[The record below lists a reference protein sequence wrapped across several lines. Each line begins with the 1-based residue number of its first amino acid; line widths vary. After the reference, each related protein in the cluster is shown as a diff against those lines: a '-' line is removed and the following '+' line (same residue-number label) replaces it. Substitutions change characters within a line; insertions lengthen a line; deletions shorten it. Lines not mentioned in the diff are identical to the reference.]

1 MLNKANFKL
10 WTPSLFKALIITLV
24 SFSGFYTQLAYADVP
39 DAATMLENLVSN
51 VPQFMQLV
59 TATAYVMGIYIMY
72 KGVMGL
78 KNFGEQR
85 NMMASNQELK
95 GPLILLATG
104 AALMYLPSSVQAGL
118 TTFWSDPNPYGYVTD
133 ATDEF
138 SVLYQ
143 DAFLLIQLLGT
154 VAFIRGLLV
163 LSQLGGGAQGASLGK
178 GLTYIGAGVMCINL
192 HDFLNTINGT
202 LGITGIVSNTN

>member
-1 MLNKANFKL
+1 
-10 WTPSLFKALIITLV
+10 
-24 SFSGFYTQLAYADVP
+24 
-39 DAATMLENLVSN
+39 MLENLISN

-59 TATAYVMGIYIMY
+59 TATAYVMGIFTMY